1 MSAEAPPKRKVV
13 ISVSR
18 STLAPVA
25 LALALLLAVV
35 SASAASGGTLNRTA
49 ADASHCK
56 RVGKGHAWSY
66 KGRRGTSFTVEGDR
80 PSACA
85 VGIAWLFRLT
95 TIQGVPRT
103 PPGWNCMTAT
113 ADIIGQ
119 CDHKKTG
126 AVFQWT
132 YRRT

>member
-1 MSAEAPPKRKVV
+1 M
-13 ISVSR
+13 SVSR
-18 STLAPVA
+18 SALAPVA
-25 LALALLLAVV
+25 LALAMLFAVV
-35 SASAASGGTLNRTA
+35 AASAASGSTLNSTA
-49 ADASHCK
+49 ADARHCK
-56 RVGKGHAWSY
+56 RIGKGHAWSY
-66 KGRRGTSFTVEGDR
+66 KGGKGTSFTVEGDR

-119 CDHKKTG
+119 CDNKKTG
-126 AVFQWT
+126 AVFEWI